1 MARLSAL
8 RPPTFKLPF
17 HWTIAVLVAMVV
29 LIQYPLWLGKGG
41 WLRVAD
47 LDNKLRAQQAL
58 NAKLVAR
65 NQSLSGEVA
74 DLKNG
79 LMAIEERARN
89 ELDLIKPDE
98 IFVSVVGS
106 GINAGAGAT
115 IDAAP
120 NSTKGATVPTSVLRA
135 AQ

>member
-47 LDNKLRAQQAL
+47 LDAKLHAQQTL

-79 LMAIEERARN
+79 LLAIEERARN

-98 IFVSVVGS
+98 IFVSVVGL
-106 GINAGAGAT
+106 NVQ
-115 IDAAP
+115 AASP
-120 NSTKGATVPTSVLRA
+120 AKGVTAPTSVLRA